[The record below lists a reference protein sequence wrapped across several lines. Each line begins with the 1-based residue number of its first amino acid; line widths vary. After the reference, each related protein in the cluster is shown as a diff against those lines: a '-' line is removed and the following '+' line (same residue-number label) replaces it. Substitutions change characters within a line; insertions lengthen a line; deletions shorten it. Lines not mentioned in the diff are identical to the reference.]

1 MGMELLV
8 AGAIAAAGAAAGVY
22 SANKQASAQREAT
35 QQAEHN
41 QKKVAEQARQDQRR
55 QNANQADVGGILQG
69 NVNSA
74 LSGGSTLLTGAGGV
88 SNDRLNLGAGN
99 RLG

>member
-1 MGMELLV
+1 MGMEMLATGLFAV
-8 AGAIAAAGAAAGVY
+8 AGAAAGVY

-35 QQAEHN
+35 QQAERN

-69 NVNSA
+69 NVDSA

-88 SNDRLNLGAGN
+88 SNDRLNLGACS

>member
-35 QQAEHN
+35 QQAERN
-41 QKKVAEQARQDQRR
+41 QKKVSEQARQDQRR
-55 QNANQADVGGILQG
+55 QNANSADVSGILQG
-69 NVNSA
+69 NIDSS
-74 LSGGSTLLTGAGGV
+74 LSGGSTLLTGAGGG
-88 SNDRLNLGAGN
+88 STDRRNLGAGN
-99 RLG
+99 KLG

>member
-1 MGMELLV
+1 MGVELV
-8 AGAIAAAGAAAGVY
+8 AGALFAAAGAAAGIY

-35 QQAEHN
+35 QQAERN

-55 QNANQADVGGILQG
+55 QNANRADVGGILQG

>member
-35 QQAEHN
+35 QQAERN

-55 QNANQADVGGILQG
+55 QNANRADVGGILQG